1 MCWVIVG
8 SGGERGV
15 MTACTGPV
23 RRCSRCN
30 LTGLLIHSSS
40 KQCWPMA
47 TGEEQDRED
56 GEEGG
61 WQTVSSSKK
70 RKERERIAFTGH
82 SGETEKGGR

>member
-1 MCWVIVG
+1 MYWVIVG

-15 MTACTGPV
+15 GYRLTICTGPV
-23 RRCSRCN
+23 KLSSRSN

-47 TGEEQDRED
+47 TGEELLDRED
-56 GEEGG
+56 REEGG

-70 RKERERIAFTGH
+70 RKERERMRG
-82 SGETEKGGR
+82 